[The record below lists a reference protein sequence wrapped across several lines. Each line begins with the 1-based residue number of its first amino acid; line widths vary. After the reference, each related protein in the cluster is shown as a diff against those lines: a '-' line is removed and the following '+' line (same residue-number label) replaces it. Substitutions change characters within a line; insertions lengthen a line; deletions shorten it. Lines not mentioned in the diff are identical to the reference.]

1 MRNINKLLVANR
13 GEIAIRIFRA
23 ATELDISTVA
33 IYSNEDKGSLHRYKA
48 DESYLVGEDLGP
60 ADSYL
65 NIERIIDVAKRANV
79 DAIHPGYGFLS
90 ENETFAKRCA
100 EEGIKFIGPHLEH
113 LDMFGDKVKARE
125 TAIKADLPVIPGTDG
140 PIESYEAA
148 QDFANEAGYPLMIKA
163 TSGGGGKGMRIVRSN
178 DELEDA
184 FYRAKSEAEKSF
196 GNSEVYIE
204 KYIDNPKHIE
214 VQIMGDEH
222 GNIVHLYE
230 RDCSVQRRHQKVVEV
245 APSVALPDALREEI
259 CEAALDLS
267 RKIKYVNAGTVEFLV
282 SGNEYYFIEVNPRVQ
297 VEHTIT
303 EMITGV
309 DIVKTQI
316 LVADGASLF
325 SDSIAMPQQE
335 EIQTLGYAVQCRITT
350 EDPTNDFMPDTGR
363 IIAYRS
369 SGGFGVRLDAGDGFQ
384 GAEISPYYDS
394 LLVKLS
400 THGMNFKQAQEKM
413 DRSLQE
419 MRIRGVKTNI
429 PFLINVMRNPQFI
442 SGDYTTKFIENTPEL
457 FNIEPTRDRG
467 TKTLEYIGNVTING
481 FPNVDKRPKPEYEA
495 SPIPRVD
502 GKTISQLSGTKQIL
516 DKEGPAGVT
525 KWLKEQD
532 DVLITDTTFRDAHQ
546 SLLATRVRTKDMM
559 NIASKTSQVMQDNFS
574 LEMWGGA
581 TFDVAYNFL
590 KESPWERLERLR
602 KAIPNVLFQMLLR
615 ASNAVGYKNYPDN
628 VIKKFVKE
636 SAEAG
641 IDVFRIFDSLNW
653 VDQMKVANEAVQ
665 EAGKISEGTMCYT
678 GDILNPERSNIYTI
692 DYYVNLAKT
701 LEREGFHIL
710 AIKDMAGL
718 LKPKA
723 AFELVSELKAAVNLP
738 IHLHTHDTSG
748 NGILIY
754 KQAIDAGVDVID
766 TAVATMSGLTSQPS
780 ANSLYYALNGF
791 DRNMRADIDG
801 LETLSHYWGT
811 VRQYYSDFESDIK
824 SPNTEIYKH
833 EMPGGQYSNLH
844 QQAKSLGLGNRYN
857 EVKDMYR
864 RVNFLFGD
872 IVKVTPSSKVVGD
885 MALYMVQNDLDEDSV
900 IKDGHKLDFPESV
913 VSFFKGEIGQ
923 PVGGFNE
930 KLQKVILKGQQ
941 PLTDRPGEYLPSVDF
956 EQVRQELEQLQLKDV
971 TEQDIISYVLYPKVY
986 EQYIQTREQFGNVSI
1001 LDTPTFFF
1009 GMRHNETVEIEID
1022 TGKRLIITLKAI
1034 TEPDDKG
1041 VRTIFFDMNGQAR
1054 RIYIQD
1060 ENVKAN
1066 ASVKPKADK
1075 LNPNHIGAQMPG
1087 SVTEVKTKEGESV
1100 KSGQALLI
1108 TEAMK
1113 METTIQAPFE
1123 GVVRKITVQSGD
1135 AIETGDLLIEI
1146 EKEPVD

>member
-1 MRNINKLLVANR
+1 LKNINKLLVANR

-23 ATELDISTVA
+23 ATELDIQTVA

-65 NIERIIDVAKRANV
+65 NIERIIEVAKRAEV

-90 ENETFAKRCA
+90 ENETFARRCK
-100 EEGIKFIGPHLEH
+100 EEGIKFIGPRLEH

-140 PIESYEAA
+140 PVETFEAA
-148 QDFANEAGYPLMIKA
+148 KSFAEEAGYPLMIKA
-163 TSGGGGKGMRIVRSN
+163 TSGGGGKGMRIVRN
-178 DELEDA
+178 ADELEDA
-184 FYRAKSEAEKSF
+184 FHRAKSEAEKSF

-204 KYIDNPKHIE
+204 RYIDNPKHIE
-214 VQIMGDEH
+214 VQIIGDEH

-245 APSVALPDALREEI
+245 APSVGLTEEMRERICDA
-259 CEAALDLS
+259 AVDLS
-267 RKIKYVNAGTVEFLV
+267 NKIDYVNAGTVEFLV
-282 SGNEYYFIEVNPRVQ
+282 SGEEFFFIEVNPRVQ

-303 EMITGV
+303 EMITGI

-316 LVADGASLF
+316 LIADGEPLF
-325 SDSIAMPQQE
+325 GDRVNMPHQE
-335 EIQTLGYAVQCRITT
+335 DIKTLGYAIQCRITT
-350 EDPTNDFMPDTGR
+350 EDPSNDFMPDTGR

-400 THGMNFKQAQEKM
+400 THGLNFKQAQEKM

-419 MRIRGVKTNI
+419 MRIRGVKTNVQ
-429 PFLINVMRNPQFI
+429 FLKNVIRNPQFI

-457 FNIEPTRDRG
+457 FEIEPSQDRG
-467 TKTLEYIGNVTING
+467 TKTLEYIGNITVNG
-481 FPNVDKRPKPEYEA
+481 FPNVEKRPKPEYEVTPTPKVSKKEIA
-495 SPIPRVD
+495 
-502 GKTISQLSGTKQIL
+502 QLSGTKQLL
-516 DKEGPAGVT
+516 DDKGPKAVAD
-525 KWLKEQD
+525 WLKQQE

-546 SLLATRVRTKDMM
+546 SLLATRVRTNDMM
-559 NIASKTSQVMQDNFS
+559 NIASKTAQVMKDNFS

-590 KESPWERLERLR
+590 KENPWERLERLR

-636 SAEAG
+636 SADAG

-653 VDQMKVANEAVQ
+653 IDQMKVANEAVQ
-665 EAGKISEGTMCYT
+665 EAGKISEGAICYT

-692 DYYVNLAKT
+692 DYYVNMAKE

-723 AFELVSELKAAVNLP
+723 AYELVAELKSVVDIP

-748 NGILIY
+748 NGLLLY

-766 TAVATMSGLTSQPS
+766 TAVASMSGLTSQPS

-791 DRNMRADIDG
+791 PRDMRADIEG
-801 LETLSHYWGT
+801 MESLSQYWGT

-872 IVKVTPSSKVVGD
+872 IVKVTPSSKIVGD
-885 MALYMVQNDLDEDSV
+885 MALYMVQNDLDEETV
-900 IKDGHKLDFPESV
+900 LKDGYKLDFPESV
-913 VSFFKGEIGQ
+913 VSFFKGDIGQ
-923 PVGGFNE
+923 PVDGFNKE
-930 KLQKVILKGQQ
+930 LQKVVLKGET
-941 PLTDRPGEYLPSVDF
+941 PLEDRPGEYLDPVDF
-956 EQVRQELEQLQLKDV
+956 ESVRKELEEKQLKEV

-986 EQYIQTREQFGNVSI
+986 EQYMTTQEQYGNVSL

-1009 GMRHNETVEIEID
+1009 GMRNNETVEIEID

-1034 TEPDDKG
+1034 TEPDEKG

-1087 SVTEVKTKEGESV
+1087 SVTEVKIAEGENV

-1113 METTIQAPFE
+1113 METTVQAPFD
-1123 GVVRKITVQSGD
+1123 GVVTKLTVQSGD
-1135 AIETGDLLIEI
+1135 AIESGDLLIEI
-1146 EKEPVD
+1146 EKEAVD

>member
-1 MRNINKLLVANR
+1 
-13 GEIAIRIFRA
+13 
-23 ATELDISTVA
+23 
-33 IYSNEDKGSLHRYKA
+33 
-48 DESYLVGEDLGP
+48 
-60 ADSYL
+60 
-65 NIERIIDVAKRANV
+65 
-79 DAIHPGYGFLS
+79 
-90 ENETFAKRCA
+90 
-100 EEGIKFIGPHLEH
+100 
-113 LDMFGDKVKARE
+113 
-125 TAIKADLPVIPGTDG
+125 
-140 PIESYEAA
+140 
-148 QDFANEAGYPLMIKA
+148 
-163 TSGGGGKGMRIVRSN
+163 
-178 DELEDA
+178 
-184 FYRAKSEAEKSF
+184 
-196 GNSEVYIE
+196 
-204 KYIDNPKHIE
+204 
-214 VQIMGDEH
+214 
-222 GNIVHLYE
+222 
-230 RDCSVQRRHQKVVEV
+230 
-245 APSVALPDALREEI
+245 
-259 CEAALDLS
+259 
-267 RKIKYVNAGTVEFLV
+267 
-282 SGNEYYFIEVNPRVQ
+282 
-297 VEHTIT
+297 
-303 EMITGV
+303 
-309 DIVKTQI
+309 
-316 LVADGASLF
+316 
-325 SDSIAMPQQE
+325 
-335 EIQTLGYAVQCRITT
+335 
-350 EDPTNDFMPDTGR
+350 
-363 IIAYRS
+363 
-369 SGGFGVRLDAGDGFQ
+369 
-384 GAEISPYYDS
+384 
-394 LLVKLS
+394 
-400 THGMNFKQAQEKM
+400 
-413 DRSLQE
+413 
-419 MRIRGVKTNI
+419 
-429 PFLINVMRNPQFI
+429 
-442 SGDYTTKFIENTPEL
+442 
-457 FNIEPTRDRG
+457 
-467 TKTLEYIGNVTING
+467 
-481 FPNVDKRPKPEYEA
+481 
-495 SPIPRVD
+495 
-502 GKTISQLSGTKQIL
+502 
-516 DKEGPAGVT
+516 
-525 KWLKEQD
+525 
-532 DVLITDTTFRDAHQ
+532 
-546 SLLATRVRTKDMM
+546 
-559 NIASKTSQVMQDNFS
+559 
-574 LEMWGGA
+574 
-581 TFDVAYNFL
+581 
-590 KESPWERLERLR
+590 
-602 KAIPNVLFQMLLR
+602 
-615 ASNAVGYKNYPDN
+615 
-628 VIKKFVKE
+628 
-636 SAEAG
+636 
-641 IDVFRIFDSLNW
+641 
-653 VDQMKVANEAVQ
+653 
-665 EAGKISEGTMCYT
+665 
-678 GDILNPERSNIYTI
+678 
-692 DYYVNLAKT
+692 
-701 LEREGFHIL
+701 
-710 AIKDMAGL
+710 
-718 LKPKA
+718 
-723 AFELVSELKAAVNLP
+723 FELVSELKAAVNLP